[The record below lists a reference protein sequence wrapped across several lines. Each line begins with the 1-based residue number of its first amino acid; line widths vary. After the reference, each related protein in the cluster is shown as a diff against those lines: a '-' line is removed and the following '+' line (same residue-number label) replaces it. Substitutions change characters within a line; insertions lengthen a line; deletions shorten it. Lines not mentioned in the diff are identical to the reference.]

1 MQTNILDYM
10 TETVKRLPDKPAFV
24 SNEQTLTFKALDE
37 YVNRVGSYLIKN
49 DIYRQPVVIFMEK
62 QPNTIAAF
70 LGTIAGGDYYIP
82 VDAEMPAIRIE
93 LILKNVKPPLII
105 CDEMTLEQAKSF
117 EYDGKIELFSN
128 VVKTEID
135 REALRTVRDETLDTD
150 PTYIVFTSG
159 STGIPKGV
167 VACHKVVID
176 YFDQLSVVLGI
187 DEESVFGNQ
196 TPLYVDACLKEICST
211 LKFGATTYLIP
222 KELFMFPIKLVEY
235 MNENKINTVCWVVSA
250 LTMISAFDTFKT
262 VTPQYLR
269 CIAFASEVFPIKQFK
284 RWKEAVPNA
293 RYINLYGPTEATGV
307 CCYYEVD
314 REFEEGEVIPCGRPF
329 KNRQLILLSEDN
341 KKVEQGEVG
350 EICVRGTTLA
360 LGYYN
365 NPEKTA
371 EAFVQ
376 NPLNPFYP
384 ERIYKTGDLGRINER
399 GELEFVSRKD
409 FQIKHMGHRIE
420 LGEIEINVN
429 SFEGINMAGCVYD
442 KEKGKIILF
451 YTGEMLEKDL
461 TLLLKQKLPRY
472 MIPNKVRKLDSM
484 PFTTNGKLD
493 RIKLLEMYNQK
504 NA

>member
-1 MQTNILDYM
+1 MQTNILEYLDG
-10 TETVKRLPDKPAFV
+10 TVKRLPNKPAFV
-24 SNEQTLTFKALDE
+24 SNEQTLTFLELDTKIKQ
-37 YVNRVGSYLIKN
+37 VGTFLHSEG
-49 DIYRQPVVIFMEK
+49 IYRKPVVVFMEK
-62 QPNTIAAF
+62 QPNTIATF
-70 LGTIAGGDYYIP
+70 LGVIAGGDYYIP
-82 VDAEMPAIRIE
+82 IDAEMPEIRIE
-93 LILKNVKPPLII
+93 LILKNVKSPLII
-105 CDEMTLEQAKSF
+105 CDNNTLELAKKF
-117 EYDGKIELFSN
+117 DFDGKIVSFDDIC
-128 VVKTEID
+128 KTNID
-135 REALRTVRDETLDTD
+135 EEALLEIRNDTLDTD

-176 YFDQLSVVLGI
+176 YFDQLSATLEI
-187 DEESVFGNQ
+187 DEDSVFGSQ

-235 MNENKINTVCWVVSA
+235 LNEHKINTVCWVVSA

-262 VTPQYLR
+262 VKPEYLR

-293 RYINLYGPTEATGV
+293 KYINLYGPTEATGV
-307 CCYYEVD
+307 CCYYVVD
-314 REFEEGEVIPCGRPF
+314 REFEDGEVIPCGKPF
-329 KNRQLILLSEDN
+329 KNRQIILLDDEGN
-341 KKVEQGEVG
+341 KVKSGEVG

-365 NPEKTA
+365 NPEKTS

-376 NPLNPFYP
+376 NPLNSFYP
-384 ERIYKTGDLGRINER
+384 ERIYKTGDLGRFNER

-429 SFEGINMAGCVYD
+429 SFDGIKMAGCVYD

-451 YTGEMLEKDL
+451 YTGEMLEKEL
-461 TLLLKQKLPRY
+461 TALIKEKLPRY
-472 MIPNKVRKLDSM
+472 MIPNKVIKLENM
-484 PFTTNGKLD
+484 PFTSNGKLD
-493 RIKLLEMYNQK
+493 RVKLLEIYK
-504 NA
+504 N